1 MLTLGGCAKS
11 HALAHWKGIAVP
23 LTGPTLPGPADL
35 ADLLAPALSDKPDE
49 IALASATDTWTWREL
64 ERDINALAA
73 QLVTMGL
80 RPGDR
85 VASLMPNRC
94 ELLLYD
100 LACLKAGLVVTP
112 LNYRYTAPEI
122 DHALSVSEASIL
134 LAHAE
139 RADDVRA
146 SDLAGKLRLGLIAF
160 GGPLDRAAR
169 LEDLI
174 KRDPPDVNLPKP
186 DPMTPGFLFFTS
198 GSTGKPKG
206 VTHTLSSFGYIA
218 ASFAQAMA
226 TTKEDVV
233 LPGGSVSHVGALST
247 AMAGLSVGA
256 RVVVART
263 PDGDE
268 ILPLLRQWRP
278 SILVMLPSAMIALQ
292 RDHGATPEDFGS
304 LRLCITGGDKFPANL
319 EKEFTDLTGLPIKEA
334 YGLTEATDCLFD
346 TSSGTAKA
354 GSAGVVCPGYTVSL
368 RDDNGQE
375 VPADTDGRLWLK
387 GPPVMSGYWNNPEA
401 TEAVFDDGWFD
412 TGDVMQL
419 DADGYFW
426 FRGRK
431 KQIIVHDSSNIAPQE
446 IEEAVMAHP
455 AVDLAGVVGVHDTVH
470 GENVWAY
477 VSLKDGVSAPRAQ
490 DIIQCARERVGY
502 KAPEVVIFLDKMP
515 MNATDKVDRMTLKK
529 WAADRVSAE
538 HPA

>member
-1 MLTLGGCAKS
+1 M
-11 HALAHWKGIAVP
+11 HWKGIAVP
-23 LTGPTLPGPADL
+23 LTGPTLSGPADL
-35 ADLLAPALSDKPDE
+35 ADLLAPALSEKPDE

-73 QLVTMGL
+73 QLVAMGL

-94 ELLLYD
+94 QLLLHD

-139 RADDVRA
+139 RADDIRA
-146 SDLAGKLRLGLIAF
+146 GALAGKLRLGLIAF
-160 GGPLDRAAR
+160 GGTLDRAAR

-174 KRDPPDVNLPKP
+174 RREPPDVDLPKP
-186 DPMTPGFLFFTS
+186 DLTAPGFVFFTS

-206 VTHTLSSFGYIA
+206 VTHTISSFGFIA

-226 TTKEDVV
+226 TTRGDVV
-233 LPGGSVSHVGALST
+233 LPGGSISHVGALST
-247 AMAGLSVGA
+247 ALAGLSAGA

-268 ILPLLRQWRP
+268 ILPLLRRWRP

-292 RDHGATPEDFGS
+292 RDHGATREDFSS

-319 EKEFTDLTGLPIKEA
+319 EKEFTDLTGLAIKES

-346 TSSGTAKA
+346 PPDGTAKA
-354 GSAGVVCPGYTVSL
+354 GSVGVVCPGYAASL
-368 RDDNGQE
+368 RDDSGGE
-375 VPADTDGRLWLK
+375 VPTDVDGRLWLK
-387 GPPVMSGYWNNPEA
+387 GPPVMSGYWNDPEA
-401 TEAVFDDGWFD
+401 TKAAFDDDGWFD
-412 TGDVMQL
+412 TGDVMQV

-431 KQIIVHDSSNIAPQE
+431 KQIIVHDGSNIAPQE
-446 IEEAVMAHP
+446 VEEAVMAHP
-455 AVDLAGVVGVHDTVH
+455 AVDLAGVVGVHDAVH
-470 GENVWAY
+470 GESVWAY
-477 VSLKDGVSAPRAQ
+477 VSLKEGVDAPRAQ

-502 KAPEVVIFLDKMP
+502 KAPEVIIFLGKMP
-515 MNATDKVDRMTLKK
+515 INATGKVDRMTLKK
-529 WAADRVSAE
+529 WTADRVSAE
-538 HPA
+538 HPD